1 VLQQRARRHHA
12 LCPTGRDSLW
22 PARGQWGVLWLG
34 VLCRVSSPQRDTLLH
49 PPPSSSNPS
58 PPHHP
63 AVSTPHK
70 PPCRLSSPGQK
81 RGEHRAPPAHPAA
94 QRSPHARCRRARAL
108 VAIRL
113 SSPDGARPAL
123 EIEPTA
129 RALEGL
135 TLLPLS
141 FKRAQRGGPQKQNV
155 QLCTAPAAAPNA
167 RASALRNPQCPC
179 LGNRIL
185 RGRNVGEEA

>member
-1 VLQQRARRHHA
+1 MPFVPPAVIHSGLRGDSGVCFGWVYSVESPA
-12 LCPTGRDSLW
+12 LSGTL
-22 PARGQWGVLWLG
+22 
-34 VLCRVSSPQRDTLLH
+34 SSILLH
-49 PPPSSSNPS
+49 PPPTLHH
-58 PPHHP
+58 HHP